1 MVALLEPASGDTAGR
16 RRPPLALVPD
26 EPSTRT
32 LPLWIVFVLAVV
44 MAGTVTVGVVRSV
57 GGAMDWLGGDVPAS
71 PPGHPVH
78 VVQPG
83 ETLWS
88 IARTLHPDG
97 DIRPLVDRLVELNGG
112 DHIEVGQVLELRW

>member
-1 MVALLEPASGDTAGR
+1 MVAVLEPASGDAADR
-16 RRPPLALVPD
+16 HRPPLTLVPD
-26 EPSTRT
+26 APAAPAVPRWVV
-32 LPLWIVFVLAVV
+32 LFLAVA
-44 MAGTVTVGVVRSV
+44 MAGTVAAGVARSV
-57 GGAMDWLGGDVPAS
+57 GGATDWLSGDVPS
-71 PPGHPVH
+71 PPAGRPVH

-112 DHIEVGQVLELRW
+112 DHLEVGQVLVLRW